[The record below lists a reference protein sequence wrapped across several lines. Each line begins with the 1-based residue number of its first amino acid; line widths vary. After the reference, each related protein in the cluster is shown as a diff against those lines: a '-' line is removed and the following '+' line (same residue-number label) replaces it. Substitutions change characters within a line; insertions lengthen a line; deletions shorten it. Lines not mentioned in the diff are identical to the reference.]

1 VLPSAGAARPKS
13 KKEHLLMLNKET
25 ENLIMCRA
33 LREYGIEAQ
42 KNKTIEELAELI
54 RALAGAKPPQGQGRK
69 EHIAEEIADVEIM
82 LEQMKI
88 WRCMWNTVEGAR
100 EAKLRRLADKLG
112 IEIIEI

>member
-1 VLPSAGAARPKS
+1 
-13 KKEHLLMLNKET
+13 MLNKET

-54 RALAGAKPPQGQGRK
+54 RALAGCKPPHGKTHQ

-82 LEQMKI
+82 LAHLKLYYPRMAQ
-88 WRCMWNTVEGAR
+88 NVEKAK
-100 EAKLRRLADKLG
+100 EANLRRLADKLG
-112 IEIIEI
+112 MEIIEIEG